1 MKTVGK
7 RSRCQPAS
15 CCAEASQTRLF
26 HSPKSTKS
34 LTETAESRGE
44 GVTSTEGHQRE
55 GGIQSLSQFTVSGGT
70 PSLSLAI
77 SFSLLLFSFVDS
89 HCAPSKAKIEKIK
102 IKNQLVSAP
111 KKNGPRLC
119 LFLNQLK
126 KRQKKNDTNGVMEGM
141 ERGGG
146 VWR

>member
-26 HSPKSTKS
+26 YSPKSTKS
-34 LTETAESRGE
+34 LTETAEPRGE

-70 PSLSLAI
+70 PSLSPAI

-89 HCAPSKAKIEKIK
+89 HCGPSKAKNRKK
-102 IKNQLVSAP
+102 KDKKNQLVSAQ

-126 KRQKKNDTNGVMEGM
+126 KRQKMTQME
-141 ERGGG
+141 
-146 VWR
+146 